1 MTTEEVQKR
10 IEKIVESIGKMLIM
24 KNTNYGNSA
33 IEPINI
39 FSKEGNINSI
49 LVRLD
54 DKLGRIKNS
63 TELRKNDISDI
74 MGYLIL
80 LCVVKNW
87 TDFLDLVD

>member
-49 LVRLD
+49 LIRLD

-74 MGYLIL
+74 IGYLIL

>member
-33 IEPINI
+33 IKPINI

-49 LVRLD
+49 LIRLD

-74 MGYLIL
+74 IGYLIL

>member
-54 DKLGRIKNS
+54 DKLSRIKNS

-74 MGYLIL
+74 IGYLIL